1 MIRRREFITLLGGA
15 AASAPVDGS
24 RTLILEERAMHDD
37 HPHLEKKMGHKPY
50 GHVPRLGKIAIWLVL
65 IAVACASVLYLA
77 VWANLIR

>member
-15 AASAPVDGS
+15 AAFAPVDGS
-24 RTLILEERAMHDD
+24 RTVILEERTMHDD